1 MSEAIMAVAWAGW
14 FLLLIFLLGGLIF
27 LAQSDRSDEWNHEDE
42 FCRCGHDYYDH
53 VHYLPHHPCGALM
66 CGCDTYKK
74 EPRP

>member
-1 MSEAIMAVAWAGW
+1 MSVIITIAWAGW
-14 FLLLIFLLGGLIF
+14 ALLLIFLLG
-27 LAQSDRSDEWNHEDE
+27 
-42 FCRCGHDYYDH
+42 GHDYYDH